1 MISLPNSRFLKTT
14 LSLLLLFCIG
24 TSLAQENKYNGKKLL
39 IYTKNGEGYVHE
51 NIAASVSAIEKICKS
66 MGVESVVSNDP
77 EIFTDSEIMNFDA
90 VIFSNTNNEAFENQD
105 QREAFQNFCRKGK
118 GFGGIHSAIGSER
131 KWPWFWKLI
140 GGSFL
145 RHPPYQ
151 NFTVKVSEIQHPS
164 TLHLKSELDTEDEC
178 YFIKNINSDI
188 KVLLYA
194 KLSTVSE
201 NKNDTISFRP
211 KNAPLSWYNNFQN
224 GRQWYTALG
233 HDKKT
238 YELPWFQKHLQ
249 GGIEYLLQD

>member
-1 MISLPNSRFLKTT
+1 M
-14 LSLLLLFCIG
+14 
-24 TSLAQENKYNGKKLL
+24 
-39 IYTKNGEGYVHE
+39 
-51 NIAASVSAIEKICKS
+51 
-66 MGVESVVSNDP
+66 
-77 EIFTDSEIMNFDA
+77 
-90 VIFSNTNNEAFENQD
+90 
-105 QREAFQNFCRKGK
+105 
-118 GFGGIHSAIGSER
+118 
-131 KWPWFWKLI
+131 
-140 GGSFL
+140 
-145 RHPPYQ
+145 HPPYQ

-194 KLSTVSE
+194 ELSTVSE